1 MQVFGIIIL
10 IVVLGIISGSICYI
24 FDKKKQ
30 NSITATDFIRYIVF
44 FSLLNYFVLS
54 MVKTILGSSEDTLLE
69 SFWDILPMTYI
80 HYGIPLLILAIIFPI
95 ILKKIFKGT
104 EIYIVRNFD
113 FCISLLL
120 IVQLLCLVTI
130 SNLNYVIVY
139 AISIVFTIIS
149 VCTKFKEL
157 MYLEKTDYKDAV
169 KKAISAIGLLVIM
182 LGIYYP
188 NELYLNNLGDFQ
200 PPYGQYF
207 IILLLGSLLIGALI
221 VACSMIFFP
230 KKIYNLSLLV
240 IFGVDVAGYLQS
252 MFLNGK
258 LQSLTGEEQVWQASQ
273 KAINIV
279 IWLVIIG
286 IIVFLGYKKETLAK
300 LYRTVCIYIILIQ
313 IVTLGYLFIT
323 TDRSG
328 SDSQAAMT
336 TEGSLE
342 LAKGNNI
349 LIFILDRFDIS
360 VLQQL
365 ISEDEE
371 FFEPLSD
378 FTLYDNM
385 TSEFSR
391 TGRAIPYLL
400 TCTPWYDGVEKGAE
414 RDYPDFAYSN
424 SNLLETIKNQNY
436 NIGLYS
442 LLQHLPKDSNEYA
455 VNYSDSV
462 ERNYDAL
469 KTMKTMWRTSLYRI
483 TPFAVKKQYSY
494 YTSDISELVNS
505 DDVWSIENDIPFYNS
520 IVKTGL
526 SINEDYENAFR
537 FYHMRGAHEPF
548 QMSEDLKYDS
558 TGRNSSIYS
567 QAKGS
572 IKIVYEYLRQLK
584 ELGKYDD
591 SLIIITAD
599 HGQGVEFDKETNI
612 PENTS
617 GPIFMMKQP
626 NEKNDK
632 MKVNDKPVSQA
643 ELKPTLIKAVGV
655 DWKEYGKTFDEITD
669 SDNEV
674 RDYIDVAEDHI
685 IQYEIRGNVNDLK
698 NWSVKKAWF
707 VK

>member
-1 MQVFGIIIL
+1 MQALGIIIL
-10 IVVLGIISGSICYI
+10 IVVLGIISGMIWYLL
-24 FDKKKQ
+24 DKKQQ
-30 NSITATDFIRYIVF
+30 NLKSIIDYVRCIVF
-44 FSLLNYFVLS
+44 FSLFNYFVLS
-54 MVKTILGSSEDTLLE
+54 AVKTILGSSEDTLLE

-80 HYGIPLLILAIIFPI
+80 HYGIPLLVLAIIFPV
-95 ILKKIFKGT
+95 ILKKLFKGT
-104 EIYIVRNFD
+104 ELYIVRNFD

-120 IVQLLCLVTI
+120 IVQLLCLVTV
-130 SNLNYVIVY
+130 SNLDFVIVY
-139 AISIVFTIIS
+139 AISIVITVIS
-149 VCTKFKEL
+149 VCTKFKKL
-157 MYLEKTDYKDAV
+157 VYIEKTDYKDSVKMAV
-169 KKAISAIGLLVIM
+169 PIVGLLVIM

-230 KKIYNLSLLV
+230 KKIYNLSMLV

-258 LQSLTGEEQVWQASQ
+258 LQSLTGEEQVWQTGQ
-273 KAINIV
+273 KVVNIV
-279 IWLVIIG
+279 IWIAIIG
-286 IIVFLGYKKETLAK
+286 VIVFLGYKKETLAK
-300 LYRTVCIYIILIQ
+300 LYRTICVYLILIQ
-313 IVTLGYLFIT
+313 VVTLGYLFFT

-328 SDSQAAMT
+328 SDNQAAMT

-365 ISEDEE
+365 MSEDEE

-400 TCTPWYDGVEKGAE
+400 TCTSWYDGVEKGAE
-414 RDYPDFAYSN
+414 RDYPDYAYDN
-424 SNLLETIKNQNY
+424 SNLLKTIREQNY

-442 LLQHLPKDSNEYA
+442 LLQHLPNDSNEYA
-455 VNYSDSV
+455 VNYSDNV
-462 ERNYDAL
+462 ERKYNGL

-483 TPFAVKKQYSY
+483 APFALKNQYGY
-494 YTSDISELVNS
+494 YTSDISELVDS
-505 DDVWSIENDIPFYNS
+505 DDAWSIENDIPFYNS

-526 SINEDYENAFR
+526 SINEEYENAFR

-584 ELGKYDD
+584 GLGKYDD

-599 HGQGVEFDKETNI
+599 HGQGVDFDRENNL

-643 ELKPTLIKAVGV
+643 ELKPTLLKAVGA

-685 IQYEIRGNVNDLK
+685 IQYEIQGNVKDLQS
-698 NWSVKKAWF
+698 WSVKKAWF